1 METVKFAAVR
11 LGIVSTEE
19 AKNSEVV
26 MDSEE
31 FKEQI
36 GSYVKKWDEA
46 AQEFMIKFSDRSKAN
61 KVTR

>member
-19 AKNSEVV
+19 AKNSEIV

-31 FKEQI
+31 FKE
-36 GSYVKKWDEA
+36 
-46 AQEFMIKFSDRSKAN
+46 
-61 KVTR
+61 